1 MITSNKVLYIVLLL
15 ISGLTTDIYSQD
27 IGQQDQGKR
36 WFRGNFRFSPV
47 VGVDIGGAIPTTLGT
62 IDKVGKEVAPKIV
75 PSVGLRISYDI
86 NPSLRLSTEATY
98 KQVGFKADSKVKD
111 QYTLLID
118 QTSGDRQVVYFT
130 GVADMDMSFT
140 LLEIPLYVTW
150 SWNSGR
156 DNIIA
161 GIYYAHTFSAS
172 FDNTAKKGYL
182 SDVKDNPTTD
192 QINPLNEPLVQSFN
206 EVMSNWDIG
215 VLIGYERRILRD
227 FTLGLRV
234 SMGSIDI
241 FQKGQNPLG
250 YEMRHMR
257 GSLNVSYDLFSVKLK

>member
-1 MITSNKVLYIVLLL
+1 ML
-15 ISGLTTDIYSQD
+15 I
-27 IGQQDQGKR
+27 
-36 WFRGNFRFSPV
+36 
-47 VGVDIGGAIPTTLGT
+47 
-62 IDKVGKEVAPKIV
+62 
-75 PSVGLRISYDI
+75 PSVHH
-86 NPSLRLSTEATY
+86 
-98 KQVGFKADSKVKD
+98 
-111 QYTLLID
+111 LII
-118 QTSGDRQVVYFT
+118 QQ
-130 GVADMDMSFT
+130 
-140 LLEIPLYVTW
+140 
-150 SWNSGR
+150 
-156 DNIIA
+156 
-161 GIYYAHTFSAS
+161 
-172 FDNTAKKGYL
+172 KKGYL

>member
-1 MITSNKVLYIVLLL
+1 MISYSKIVSVVLLL
-15 ISGLTTDIYSQD
+15 LSGLVTQIYAQNTIEQENRKSLFK
-27 IGQQDQGKR
+27 GS
-36 WFRGNFRFSPV
+36 FRFSPV

-75 PSVGLRISYDI
+75 PSIGLRVSYDI
-86 NPSLRLSTEATY
+86 NSSWRLSTEATY

-118 QTSGDRQVVYFT
+118 QTSGARQVVYFT
-130 GVADMDMSFT
+130 GVADMDMAFT
-140 LLEIPLYVTW
+140 LLEIPLYATW
-150 SWNSGR
+150 SWNRGR
-156 DNIIA
+156 DNILA
-161 GIYYAHTFSAS
+161 GVYYAHAFSAS
-172 FDNTAKKGYL
+172 FDNTARKGYL
-182 SDVKDNPTTD
+182 SDVKDNPTTE

-215 VLIGYERRILRD
+215 VVIGYERRILRD

-234 SMGSIDI
+234 SMGSVDI

-257 GSLNVSYDLFSVKLK
+257 GSLNISYDLFSLNLK